1 MPLDGITISAIAHEL
16 REKLLSGRID
26 KIYQP
31 EGDEIILQIRAKGLN
46 HKLLMSAGNAQPRI
60 HLTKSGKENPLKPPQ
75 FCMVLR
81 KHLIGSKI
89 LNIVQPGFER
99 IIEIHLESMNEMGD
113 LSTKR
118 LSIEIMG
125 KHSNI
130 ILIDENNMV
139 LDSAKHISYDKSSV
153 RRIIP
158 AVEFTPPPGG
168 KQNPLETDKLE
179 FETALSASPDE
190 KIQKSLFKAYNG
202 LSPIMSCEIC
212 ERAGLSPDLITSQL
226 NGEQIESLFQAL
238 SSCMDAVR
246 AYKYEHVIYSDS
258 GIPIDFSSIAITQ
271 YGELSTS
278 GFDSPSEMTEVF
290 CLERDTAYR
299 IKQKTADLRKL
310 IKQNIERCAKKADK
324 YKHTLDEIKDREHD
338 RVKGELL
345 TAYIHTAKKGMTTLS
360 VSNYYEVEAPE
371 ITISLDPNLTPS
383 ENAQVYFKRYNKAK
397 RSYIALQ
404 DQIKQND
411 EDLAYLSSVQNSIDS
426 VANEGDIADIRDELA
441 ETGFIKKRP
450 SNSKKKTKKS
460 KPIKYISSDGYDMYV
475 GKNNRQN
482 DELTLRFAASDDIWF
497 HTKNIPGSH
506 VIVKSN
512 GATVSDIAIKE
523 AALIAAYYS
532 KARQSSQVPVDYTF
546 RKNVKKPNGA
556 KPGMVIYDNYNT
568 VYVTPRDDLIQG
580 IKHSENFEL

>member
-31 EGDEIILQIRAKGLN
+31 EGDEIILQIRAKGAN

-81 KHLIGSKI
+81 KHLTGSKI

-113 LSTKR
+113 LSAKR

-158 AVEFTPPPGG
+158 GVEFTTPPGG
-168 KQNPLETDKLE
+168 KQNPLEADKAG
-179 FETALSASPDE
+179 FEAALSASPGE

-202 LSPIMSCEIC
+202 LSPIMSCELC
-212 ERAGLSPDLITSQL
+212 ERASLSPDLLASQL
-226 NGEQIESLFQAL
+226 NDEQIEGLFQAF
-238 SSCMDAVR
+238 SYCMEAVM
-246 AYKYEHVIYSDS
+246 ACEYENTIYSDS
-258 GIPIDFSSIAITQ
+258 GMPIDFSSIDIIQ
-271 YGELSTS
+271 YKGFSTAS
-278 GFDSPSEMTEVF
+278 FDSPSEMTEVF

-310 IKQNIERCAKKADK
+310 IKQNIERCAKKSDK
-324 YKHTLDEIKDREHD
+324 YKYTMDEIKDREDD

-360 VSNYYEVEAPE
+360 VSNYYEVDAPE
-371 ITISLDPNLTPS
+371 ITISMDPNLTPS

-397 RSYIALQ
+397 RSHIALQ

-426 VANEGDIADIRDELA
+426 VANESDIADIRDELA
-441 ETGFIKKRP
+441 ETGFIKKR
-450 SNSKKKTKKS
+450 SSSSKKKAKKS

-475 GKNNRQN
+475 GKNNKQN
-482 DELTLRFAASDDIWF
+482 DELTLRFAASNDIWF

-512 GATVSDIAIKE
+512 GATISDIAIKE

-546 RKNVKKPNGA
+546 RKNVKKPSGA

-568 VYVTPRDDLIQG
+568 VYVTPQDDLIQG
-580 IKHSENFEL
+580 IRQTENFEL

>member
-31 EGDEIILQIRAKGLN
+31 EGDEIILQIRAKGSN

-60 HLTKSGKENPLKPPQ
+60 HLTKIGKENPLKPPQ

-81 KHLIGSKI
+81 KHLTGSKI
-89 LNIVQPGFER
+89 LNIVQPAFER
-99 IIEIHLESMNEMGD
+99 IIEMHLESMNEMGD
-113 LSTKR
+113 LSPKR

-158 AVEFTPPPGG
+158 GVEFTPPPGG
-168 KQNPLETDKLE
+168 KQNPLETDKE
-179 FETALSASPDE
+179 GFNMALSASPNE
-190 KIQKSLFKAYNG
+190 KIQTSLFRAYNG
-202 LSPIMSCEIC
+202 LSPVMSRELC
-212 ERAGLSPDLITSQL
+212 ERADLSPDSIVSQL
-226 NGEQIESLFQAL
+226 NNEQIESLFQAF
-238 SSCMDAVR
+238 SHCMEAVQSCE
-246 AYKYEHVIYSDS
+246 YENAIYSDS

-271 YGELSTS
+271 YKGFSTAS
-278 GFDSPSEMTEVF
+278 FDSPSEMTEVF

-310 IKQNIERCAKKADK
+310 IKQNIERCTKKSDK
-324 YKHTLDEIKDREHD
+324 YKHTLDEIKDREDD
-338 RVKGELL
+338 RIKGELL

-371 ITISLDPNLTPS
+371 ITISMDPNLSPS

-397 RSYIALQ
+397 RSFIALQ

-411 EDLAYLSSVQNSIDS
+411 EDLEYLSSVQNSIDS
-426 VANEGDIADIRDELA
+426 VSNESDIADIRDELA
-441 ETGFIKKRP
+441 ETGFIKKRS
-450 SNSKKKTKKS
+450 SNSKKRAKKS

-475 GKNNRQN
+475 GKNNKQN
-482 DELTLRFAASDDIWF
+482 DELTLRFAASNDIWF

-506 VIVKSN
+506 VIVKSKE
-512 GATVSDIAIKE
+512 ATVSDIAIKE

-532 KARQSSQVPVDYTF
+532 KARQSSQVPVDYTS
-546 RKNVKKPNGA
+546 RKNVKKPSGA

-568 VYVTPRDDLIQG
+568 VYVTPQDDLIQQ
-580 IKHSENFEL
+580 IRLSENFEL